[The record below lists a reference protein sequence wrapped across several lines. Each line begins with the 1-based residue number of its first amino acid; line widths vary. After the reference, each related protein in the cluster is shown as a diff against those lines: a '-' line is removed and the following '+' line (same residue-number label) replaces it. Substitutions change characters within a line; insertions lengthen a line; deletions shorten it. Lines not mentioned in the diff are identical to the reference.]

1 MEGGDIQGLVEDGV
15 GLVRDHGD
23 FFAGAA
29 LLFASWAWFGV
40 FGLGP
45 DPFFRRKNAYFPII
59 LSFERTSY

>member
-1 MEGGDIQGLVEDGV
+1 MDGGDIQGIVEDGV

-45 DPFFRRKNAYFPII
+45 DQIGRAHV
-59 LSFERTSY
+59 